1 MNRSRGNDMD
11 DLYQELR
18 AKMRQAEASLKAL
31 KQNGIEKA
39 RTEQEY
45 QVKKRQ
51 EYLKR
56 KDNGEAV
63 TMINETIKGVQDVAE
78 ARFNRDVAEVVYD
91 ANISAIN
98 LLKLEMRIIEEQINR
113 EWGAR
118 E

>member
-1 MNRSRGNDMD
+1 MD

-63 TMINETIKGVQDVAE
+63 TMINETIKAFRTSQKPVLRGTSPRSYMMLTFQ
-78 ARFNRDVAEVVYD
+78 R
-91 ANISAIN
+91 
-98 LLKLEMRIIEEQINR
+98 
-113 EWGAR
+113 
-118 E
+118 